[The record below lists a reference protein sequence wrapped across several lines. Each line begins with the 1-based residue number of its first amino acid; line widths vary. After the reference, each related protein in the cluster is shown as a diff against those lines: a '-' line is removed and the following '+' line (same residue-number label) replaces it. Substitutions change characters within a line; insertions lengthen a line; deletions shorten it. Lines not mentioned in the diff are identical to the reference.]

1 MAVNTKA
8 YLEAYLKIRGKDG
21 RLLPLH
27 LNGPQQKL
35 YAALA
40 AQYKAGKPMRAIVLK
55 ARQMGFST
63 LTEGLL
69 FKRTATR
76 FHARS
81 GIVAHTDEAAAGLFS
96 IAKRMYAHLP
106 ASIRPRCTS
115 NSARALAFG
124 DLDSSIRV
132 MTAGGEGVGRSDT
145 FQNLHISEYA
155 FWPGDKEATLLGLL
169 QAVPSAPDTM
179 VIIESTANGYE
190 AFQKRWAAAVAGES
204 DFAPVFCAW
213 WEQPEYRRRADGF
226 VPTRA
231 ERVLQQRYGLDD
243 EQLSWRRWC
252 IRNACGGDERL
263 FRQEYP
269 SCPEEA
275 FLTTGDCVFQKDA
288 LLARLARAPE
298 PLVMRLDECITKR
311 DGRDVLQLAGVCQDP
326 DGGLNVYERPKPGV
340 PYVIG
345 ADTAGDGSDWFV
357 AQVLDNTTG
366 RQVATLRRHYDEDAF
381 ARQCMCLGYWYNTA
395 LLGIEVN
402 FSTFPIKECQ
412 RLGYPRLYTRETED
426 RYTLRYE
433 KRYGFRTTALTRP
446 LLVAGLVQQMNLDPD
461 SVSDKTTLREMLS
474 FVKNER
480 GRAEALAGEH
490 DDCVMA
496 LAIAHYIRPQQ
507 AYTPEGE
514 TRRDPGLESFLNYG

>member
-1 MAVNTKA
+1 MAVNTQA
-8 YLEAYLKIRGKDG
+8 YLETYLKIRSKEGA
-21 RLLPLH
+21 LLPLH
-27 LNGPQQKL
+27 LNEPQKKL
-35 YAALA
+35 YKALT

-63 LTEGLL
+63 LTEGIL

-76 FHARS
+76 FHTRS
-81 GIVAHTDEAAAGLFS
+81 GIIAHTDEAAAGLFS
-96 IAKRMYAHLP
+96 ITKRMYAHLP
-106 ASIRPRCTS
+106 EPLRPRCTQS
-115 NSARALAFG
+115 STRGMAFG
-124 DLDSSIRV
+124 ELDSSIRV

-169 QAVPSAPDTM
+169 QAVPSAPDTL
-179 VIIESTANGYE
+179 VVIESTANGYE
-190 AFQKRWAAAVAGES
+190 DFQKRWAAAVAGES
-204 DFAPVFCAW
+204 DFVPVFCAL

-231 ERVLQQRYGLDD
+231 ERVLQQRYGLDN

-252 IRNACGGDERL
+252 IRNACAGDERL

-275 FLTTGDCVFQKDA
+275 FLTTGDCVFDKDA
-288 LLARLARAPE
+288 VSARLAKAPS
-298 PLVMRLDECITKR
+298 PIVMRLDERLEWR
-311 DGRDVLQLAGVCQDP
+311 DGRQVLRLAGVCQDP
-326 DGGLNVYERPKPGV
+326 NGAVNVYERPRPGV

-357 AQVLDNTTG
+357 AQVVDNTTG
-366 RQVATLRRHYDEDAF
+366 RQVATLRRRYDEDAF

-402 FSTFPIKECQ
+402 FSTFPVKECQ

-426 RYTLRYE
+426 RYTLHYE
-433 KRYGFRTTALTRP
+433 KRYGFRTTSLTRP
-446 LLVAGLVQQMNLDPD
+446 LLVAGLVQQMRQFPD
-461 SVSDKTTLREMLS
+461 SVPDATTLREMLS

-480 GRAEALAGEH
+480 GRAEAMAGTH

-507 AYTPEGE
+507 AYTAQTE
-514 TRRDPGLESFLNYG
+514 TDFGAELDSFLNFC